1 MANESSVQS
10 VSRTSWTG
18 SVRRNLTPLVMAV
31 AGVMATGALAGAQS
45 SGKGFLFNK
54 PSGSFSL
61 RGGWAYALAGSDI
74 FDETTS
80 QLTLNKSDFSSL
92 TFGGDISWFASP
104 KFDVV
109 VDGEFARMSKPSEM
123 RDWVD
128 NNDKPIEQTTKYRR
142 VPLTVGMRYYLTDR
156 GRSISNFAY
165 IPSRYATYVGAGAG
179 AMYWR
184 FAQEGDFV
192 DFQSQNRAV
201 RRYELEDSGWAP
213 MAHGMAGFDYNIGPW
228 LALNTEARYQWAR
241 AELDPQV
248 YEGFEK
254 IDLSGFSGTVGFK
267 VRF

>member
-1 MANESSVQS
+1 MANESSLQS
-10 VSRTSWTG
+10 VSRIIGTG
-18 SVRRNLTPLVMAV
+18 IVRRNITPLVIAA
-31 AGVMATGALAGAQS
+31 AGVMATAALAEAQS

-74 FDETTS
+74 FDETTT
-80 QLTLNKSDFSSL
+80 QLTLSKKDFSSL
-92 TFGGDISWFASP
+92 TFGGDISYFATQ

-109 VDGEFARMSKPSEM
+109 FDAEFSRSNKGSEM

-128 NNDKPIEQTTKYRR
+128 NDDKPIEQTTKYRR

-156 GRSISNFAY
+156 GQAISNFAY
-165 IPSRYATYVGAGAG
+165 VPSKYATYVGAAAG
-179 AMYWR
+179 AMYYR

-192 DFQSQNRAV
+192 DFESQNLAI
-201 RRYELEDSGWAP
+201 RRLELESSGWAP
-213 MAHGMAGFDYNIGPW
+213 MAHGMAGFDYNVGPW
-228 LALNTEARYQWAR
+228 LALNAEGRYQWAR

-248 YEGFEK
+248 FEGFEK

>member
-1 MANESSVQS
+1 MANESSLKS
-10 VSRTSWTG
+10 VSRPIGTG
-18 SVRRNLTPLVMAV
+18 TVRRNITPLVMAV
-31 AGVMATGALAGAQS
+31 AGVMATAALAGAQN

-80 QLTLNKSDFSSL
+80 QLTLSKNDFSSL

-104 KFDVV
+104 KFDLVF
-109 VDGEFARMSKPSEM
+109 DGEFARTSKGSEM

-128 NNDKPIEQTTKYRR
+128 NNDQPIEQTTKYRR

-156 GRSISNFAY
+156 GHSVSNFAY
-165 IPSRYATYVGAGAG
+165 IPSKYATYVGAGAG
-179 AMYWR
+179 AMYYR
-184 FAQEGDFV
+184 FAQDGDFV
-192 DFQSQNRAV
+192 DFQSQNLAV
-201 RRYELEDSGWAP
+201 RRLTLESSGWAP
-213 MAHGMAGFDYNIGPW
+213 MAHGMAGFDYSLGPW

-248 YEGFEK
+248 FEGFEK

>member
-1 MANESSVQS
+1 MANESPVQS
-10 VSRTSWTG
+10 VSRTIG
-18 SVRRNLTPLVMAV
+18 IAGLRRNITPLVMAV
-31 AGVMATGALAGAQS
+31 VGVMATAALAGAQS

-92 TFGGDISWFASP
+92 TFGGDISWFASD
-104 KFDVV
+104 KFDLVF
-109 VDGEFARMSKPSEM
+109 DAEFARSSKGSEM

-128 NNDKPIEQTTKYRR
+128 IDDKPIEQTTKYRR
-142 VPLTVGMRYYLTDR
+142 VPLTVGFRYYLKDR
-156 GRSISNFAY
+156 GRAISNFAY
-165 IPSRYATYVGAGAG
+165 VPSKYATYVGAGAG

-184 FAQEGDFV
+184 FAQDGDFV
-192 DFQSQNRAV
+192 DFESENLRI
-201 RRYELEDSGWAP
+201 RPLTLESSGWAP
-213 MAHGMAGFDYNIGPW
+213 MAHGMAGFDYNLGPW
-228 LALNTEARYQWAR
+228 LALNAEGRYQWAR

-248 YEGFEK
+248 FEGFEK
-254 IDLSGFSGTVGFK
+254 IDLSGFAGTVGFK